1 MTGAT
6 LHETLTFRRRL
17 AATPLQVWQAWTDP
31 GLRALWAAPNPGV
44 TVEILSA
51 DTRPGGQEVSIC
63 KVAGQPDMHCEVGW
77 IAVETGRRTV
87 NTEVV
92 SAEGT
97 IRSIALVTA
106 EVDDD
111 DDGADL
117 RVTVQ
122 LASLSGD
129 MGAGYS
135 TGFDAGLD
143 NLGDTA
149 ADSARVM
156 EISRL
161 IAAPAARVWAAWT
174 DPDALPRWWGPEG
187 FSCRTRQIDLREGGL
202 WRFDM
207 IGPDGTVWPNRH
219 RFIAHVPER
228 RIDYL
233 LDDDGADTMG
243 AKMVR
248 VTFVPEGSGTR
259 VTLHMTFASAADM
272 EMARGFGAEA
282 LGLQTLGKLAR
293 AVGAA

>member
-1 MTGAT
+1 MTSAT
-6 LHETLTFRRRL
+6 EHETLTFHRRL

-31 GLRALWAAPNPGV
+31 GLRALWAAPNQSV
-44 TVEILSA
+44 TVEFLSA

-63 KVAGQPDMHCEVGW
+63 RVAGEPDIRCEVGW
-77 IAVETGRRTV
+77 IAVEAGRRTV

-92 SAEGT
+92 STEGA
-97 IRSIALVTA
+97 IRSAALVTA
-106 EVDDD
+106 EVGE
-111 DDGADL
+111 DGDAADL

-129 MGAGYS
+129 MGAGYRA
-135 TGFDAGLD
+135 GFDAGLD
-143 NLGDTA
+143 NLGETA
-149 ADSARVM
+149 ADSGRVM

-161 IAAPAARVWAAWT
+161 IAAPAPRVWAAWT
-174 DPDALPRWWGPEG
+174 DPDALPHWWGPDG
-187 FSCRTRQIDLREGGL
+187 FTCRTKEIDLREGGV

-207 IGPDGTVWPNRH
+207 VAPDGTVWPNRH
-219 RFIAHVPER
+219 RYTAHVPER

-233 LDDDGADTMG
+233 LDDDGADAMG

-248 VTFVPEGSGTR
+248 VSFLPEDGGTR
-259 VTLHMTFASAADM
+259 VVLHMTFASTADLA
-272 EMARGFGAEA
+272 MARGFGAEE